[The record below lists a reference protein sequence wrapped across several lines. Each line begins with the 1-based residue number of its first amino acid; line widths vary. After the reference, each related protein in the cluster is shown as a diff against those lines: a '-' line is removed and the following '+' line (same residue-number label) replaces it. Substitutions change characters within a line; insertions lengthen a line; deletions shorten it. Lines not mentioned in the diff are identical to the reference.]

1 MKFQNKETTVIALIQ
16 RVSEAAVRVDGEV
29 VGQIEQGLLVLL
41 GVEKGDDEAK
51 AKRLMERVTTYR
63 VFEDED
69 GKMNLNVKQVEG
81 KVLVVSQFTL
91 PADTKKGTRAG
102 FSRGAHPEDA
112 ERLYDYFSDQ
122 CESVLPTERGR
133 FAADMKVSLVNDGPV
148 TFWLQV

>member
-1 MKFQNKETTVIALIQ
+1 MIALIQ

-29 VGQIEQGLLVLL
+29 VGQIDKGLLVLL
-41 GVEKGDDEAK
+41 GVEKDDDEAK

-63 VFEDED
+63 VFEDSE
-69 GKMNLNVKQVEG
+69 GKMNLNVQQVDG

-102 FSRGAHPEDA
+102 FSRGAHPADA
-112 ERLYDYFSDQ
+112 ERLYDYFSDLCQ
-122 CESVLPTERGR
+122 QVLPTERGR
-133 FAADMKVSLVNDGPV
+133 FAADMKVSLINDGPV

>member
-1 MKFQNKETTVIALIQ
+1 MIALIQ

-29 VGQIEQGLLVLL
+29 VGEIEQGLLVLL

-102 FSRGAHPEDA
+102 FSCGANPEDA
-112 ERLYDYFSDQ
+112 ERLYDYFSNQ

>member
-1 MKFQNKETTVIALIQ
+1 VIALIQ
-16 RVSEAAVRVDGEV
+16 RVSESSVKVDGEI
-29 VGQIEQGLLVLL
+29 VGEIGKGLLVLL
-41 GVEKGDDEAK
+41 GVEKDDDEAK

-63 VFEDED
+63 VFGDDE
-69 GKMNLNVKQVEG
+69 GKMNLNVKQVG
-81 KVLVVSQFTL
+81 GSVLVVSQFTL

-112 ERLYDYFSDQ
+112 ERLYNYFSDLCVQ
-122 CESVLPTERGR
+122 VLPTERGR

>member
-1 MKFQNKETTVIALIQ
+1 
-16 RVSEAAVRVDGEV
+16 VSEAAVRVEGEV
-29 VGQIEQGLLVLL
+29 VGEIEQGLLVLL

-69 GKMNLNVKQVEG
+69 GKMNLNVQQVGG
-81 KVLVVSQFTL
+81 KLLVVSQFTL

-102 FSRGAHPEDA
+102 FSRGAHPADA
-112 ERLYDYFSDQ
+112 ERLYDYFSDA
-122 CESVLPTERGR
+122 CETVLPTERGR